1 MIGTLLKTGFSL
13 ATMPARLTYRS
24 VRALAMT
31 SAEVSRVL
39 ADMRE
44 VSDQAVQEIHGLL
57 AKVDKDMTLKAGHLS
72 AADRRLA
79 AELALDA
86 AEQHLSMAGINLLRA
101 LWLTLNPEPNATPNT
116 LSAERVQ
123 RIEHLNK

>member
-31 SAEVSRVL
+31 PAEVNRVL

-44 VSDQAVQEIHGLL
+44 ASDQAVQEIHGLL
-57 AKVDKDMTLKAGHLS
+57 ASVDAEMTYKTAHLS
-72 AADRRLA
+72 AADKRLA

-101 LWLTLNPEPNATPNT
+101 LWLTLNPEPNVT
-116 LSAERVQ
+116 LNLPPAEPVQ
-123 RIEHLNK
+123 RIEQLRN